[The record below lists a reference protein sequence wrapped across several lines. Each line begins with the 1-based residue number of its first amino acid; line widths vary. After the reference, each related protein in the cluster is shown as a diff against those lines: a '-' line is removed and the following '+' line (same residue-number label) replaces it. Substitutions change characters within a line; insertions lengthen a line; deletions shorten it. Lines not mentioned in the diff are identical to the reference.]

1 MGRTLL
7 LAVIAAAAVAAE
19 PDSGRGGAG
28 EPMMLPEP
36 TPSDTRLRSEGLPA
50 DAYIAEVVDSTFFVG
65 PAEFFALDLP
75 TLLPTAHA
83 VHLSGTVTSSGGK
96 RDIIVRLFRGE
107 DYDPWLKKRGGTK
120 SAPFY
125 SSAKAR
131 VINLDQ
137 ELLPGAKIVLLLD
150 NGYSIRTPKR
160 VHCQL
165 QIQYRRASGAAVPAA
180 GAGMP
185 GSGSRQGASGDD
197 VVPTPRSNEEEEIP
211 PPPPPPPDTTS
222 N

>member
-1 MGRTLL
+1 VVL
-7 LAVIAAAAVAAE
+7 LAMIAAAGVAAVAAD

-28 EPMMLPEP
+28 EPIMLPEP
-36 TPSDTRLRSEGLPA
+36 AALPTRLSSEGFSG

-75 TLLPTAHA
+75 TKLPGAHA
-83 VHLSGTVTSSGGK
+83 VHLSGTVTANGGK
-96 RDIIVRLFRGE
+96 RDIVVRLFRGA
-107 DYDPWLKKRGGTK
+107 DYDPWLKKRGGAK
-120 SAPFY
+120 AAPFY
-125 SSAKAR
+125 SSAKSR
-131 VINLDQ
+131 VINLDH
-137 ELLPGAKIVLLLD
+137 ELPPGEPVVLLLD

-165 QIQYRRASGAAVPAA
+165 QIQYRRAGSAAVPAA
-180 GAGMP
+180 GAGRP
-185 GSGSRQGASGDD
+185 GVGSPQGAAGDD